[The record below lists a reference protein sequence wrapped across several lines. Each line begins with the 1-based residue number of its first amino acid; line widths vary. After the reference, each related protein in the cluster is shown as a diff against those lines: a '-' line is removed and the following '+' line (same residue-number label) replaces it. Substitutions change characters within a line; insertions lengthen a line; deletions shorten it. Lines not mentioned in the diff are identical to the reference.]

1 MTGSV
6 IRRMTKKGARLV
18 TERVANLVTKMA
30 IRRMVEEP
38 QTPKQ
43 DGGQPSRPQL
53 LFPRVPLCLRMG
65 KLTHC

>member
-38 QTPKQ
+38 P
-43 DGGQPSRPQL
+43 DS
-53 LFPRVPLCLRMG
+53 
-65 KLTHC
+65 